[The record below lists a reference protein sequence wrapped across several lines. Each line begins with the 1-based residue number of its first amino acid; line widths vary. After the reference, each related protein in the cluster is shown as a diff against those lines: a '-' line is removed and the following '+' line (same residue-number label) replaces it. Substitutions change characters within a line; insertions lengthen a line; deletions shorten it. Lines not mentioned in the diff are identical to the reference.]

1 MKKIFIA
8 IALICVFPAA
18 HGQQDFINRLVEIK
32 YSSEV
37 FVSNAIKK
45 TDAKDDSKDNS
56 KDNSKDDSRE
66 SAKAIYNT
74 LRYKIDGFIYGLS
87 TDMITANSPRRLRL
101 LNAWCLQQPV
111 LLQTQG
117 LQQSKIKDKNKVPK
131 DCILVYTKQLQEIEN
146 IYKENILLPN
156 TEKEKTV
163 NLSTNVFYLLKDSY
177 TIIQGLADMKTKK
190 TMALVELLD
199 HMRLMSPGEIGKM
212 VGVGGKL

>member
-1 MKKIFIA
+1 MKRIFIA
-8 IALICVFPAA
+8 IALISAFPAA

-45 TDAKDDSKDNS
+45 SDAKDDSKD
-56 KDNSKDDSRE
+56 DLRE
-66 SAKAIYNT
+66 SAQAIYNT
-74 LRYKIDGFIYGLS
+74 LRYKIDGLIYGLS
-87 TDMITANSPRRLRL
+87 TDIITANSPRRLRL
-101 LNAWCLQQPV
+101 LNAWCLQQTV

-117 LQQSKIKDKNKVPK
+117 AQQSKIKEKSIMPKN
-131 DCILVYTKQLQEIEN
+131 CILVYTKQLQEIEN

-199 HMRLMSPGEIGKM
+199 HMRLLSPVEIGKM
-212 VGVGGKL
+212 GK

>member
-45 TDAKDDSKDNS
+45 SDAKDDSKD
-56 KDNSKDDSRE
+56 DLRE

-87 TDMITANSPRRLRL
+87 SDMITANSPRRLRL

-199 HMRLMSPGEIGKM
+199 HMRLLSPGEVGKM
-212 VGVGGKL
+212 GK

>member
-1 MKKIFIA
+1 MKRIFIA
-8 IALICVFPAA
+8 VALICVFPAA

-45 TDAKDDSKDNS
+45 SDAKDDSKD
-56 KDNSKDDSRE
+56 DLRE
-66 SAKAIYNT
+66 SAQAIYNT
-74 LRYKIDGFIYGLS
+74 LRYKIDGLIYGLS

-111 LLQTQG
+111 LIQTQG
-117 LQQSKIKDKNKVPK
+117 AKQSKIKEKIIDPKN
-131 DCILVYTKQLQEIEN
+131 CILVYTKQLQEIEN
-146 IYKENILLPN
+146 IYKENILLTN

-199 HMRLMSPGEIGKM
+199 HMRLLSPAEIGKM
-212 VGVGGKL
+212 GK

>member
-1 MKKIFIA
+1 MKRIFIA
-8 IALICVFPAA
+8 IALTCVFPAA

-45 TDAKDDSKDNS
+45 SDAKDDSKD
-56 KDNSKDDSRE
+56 DLRE
-66 SAKAIYNT
+66 SAQAIYNT
-74 LRYKIDGFIYGLS
+74 LRYKIDGLIYGLS

-111 LLQTQG
+111 LIQTQG
-117 LQQSKIKDKNKVPK
+117 AKQSKIKEKIIDPKN
-131 DCILVYTKQLQEIEN
+131 CILVYTKQLQEIEN
-146 IYKENILLPN
+146 IYKENILLTN

-199 HMRLMSPGEIGKM
+199 HMRLLSPVEIGKM
-212 VGVGGKL
+212 VAIK

>member
-1 MKKIFIA
+1 MKRIFIA
-8 IALICVFPAA
+8 LALTCVFPAA

-45 TDAKDDSKDNS
+45 SDEKDDSKD
-56 KDNSKDDSRE
+56 DLRE
-66 SAKAIYNT
+66 SAQAIYNT
-74 LRYKIDGFIYGLS
+74 LRYKIDGLIYGLS
-87 TDMITANSPRRLRL
+87 TDMITVNSPRRLRL
-101 LNAWCLQQPV
+101 LNAWCLEQPF

-117 LQQSKIKDKNKVPK
+117 SQQSKIKEKSIMPKN
-131 DCILVYTKQLQEIEN
+131 CILVYTKQLQEIEN

-156 TEKEKTV
+156 SEKEKTV

-199 HMRLMSPGEIGKM
+199 QMRLLSPAEIGKM
-212 VGVGGKL
+212 VK

>member
-1 MKKIFIA
+1 MKNEKNIHCYCTDMCIS
-8 IALICVFPAA
+8 CCPWAA
-18 HGQQDFINRLVEIK
+18 GFYQSLVEIK

-45 TDAKDDSKDNS
+45 GDA
-56 KDNSKDDSRE
+56 KDDSRE
-66 SAKAIYNT
+66 SAQAIYNT

-101 LNAWCLQQPV
+101 LNAWCLQQPI

-117 LQQSKIKDKNKVPK
+117 SQQSKSKDKNIVPK

-199 HMRLMSPGEIGKM
+199 HMRLLSPGEIGKM
-212 VGVGGKL
+212 GK

>member
-1 MKKIFIA
+1 MKLIFIA
-8 IALICVFPAA
+8 LALICVFPAA

-45 TDAKDDSKDNS
+45 SDAKDDSKD
-56 KDNSKDDSRE
+56 DLRE
-66 SAKAIYNT
+66 SAQAIYNT
-74 LRYKIDGFIYGLS
+74 LRYKIDGLIYGLS

-101 LNAWCLQQPV
+101 LNAWCLRQPV
-111 LLQTQG
+111 LLPTQG
-117 LQQSKIKDKNKVPK
+117 SQQSKLKEKNIVPK

-199 HMRLMSPGEIGKM
+199 HMRLMSPAEIGKM
-212 VGVGGKL
+212 GK

>member
-1 MKKIFIA
+1 MKRIFIA
-8 IALICVFPAA
+8 FTLICVFPAA

-37 FVSNAIKK
+37 FVSNAIKR
-45 TDAKDDSKDNS
+45 TDTKDDSKD
-56 KDNSKDDSRE
+56 DLRE
-66 SAKAIYNT
+66 SAQAIYNT
-74 LRYKIDGFIYGLS
+74 LRYKIDGLIYGLS

-111 LLQTQG
+111 LLQAQG
-117 LQQSKIKDKNKVPK
+117 AQQSKIKEKSIVPK

-156 TEKEKTV
+156 TEKEKTI

-199 HMRLMSPGEIGKM
+199 HMRLLSPAEIGKM
-212 VGVGGKL
+212 GK

>member
-1 MKKIFIA
+1 MKRIFIA
-8 IALICVFPAA
+8 FALICVFPAA

-45 TDAKDDSKDNS
+45 SDAKDDL
-56 KDNSKDDSRE
+56 RE
-66 SAKAIYNT
+66 SAQAIYNT
-74 LRYKIDGFIYGLS
+74 LRYKIDGLIYGLS

-111 LLQTQG
+111 LIQTQG
-117 LQQSKIKDKNKVPK
+117 AKQSKIKEKIIDPKN
-131 DCILVYTKQLQEIEN
+131 CILVYTKQLQEIEN

-177 TIIQGLADMKTKK
+177 TILQGLADMKTKK

-199 HMRLMSPGEIGKM
+199 HMRLLSPGEIGKM
-212 VGVGGKL
+212 VAIK

>member
-1 MKKIFIA
+1 MKRII
-8 IALICVFPAA
+8 IALALLFIFPAA
-18 HGQQDFINRLVEIK
+18 HGQQDFINRLIEIK

-45 TDAKDDSKDNS
+45 SEAKDDSKD
-56 KDNSKDDSRE
+56 DLRE
-66 SAKAIYNT
+66 SAQAVYNT
-74 LRYKIDGFIYGLS
+74 LRYKMDGLIYGLS
-87 TDMITANSPRRLRL
+87 ADMITANSPRRLRL

-117 LQQSKIKDKNKVPK
+117 TQLNKSKNKNIVPK

-177 TIIQGLADMKTKK
+177 TILQGLADMKTKK

-199 HMRLMSPGEIGKM
+199 HMRLLSPGEIGKSL
-212 VGVGGKL
+212 GVK

>member
-45 TDAKDDSKDNS
+45 GDAKDDSKD
-56 KDNSKDDSRE
+56 DSKDDVRE

-111 LLQTQG
+111 LLQPQG
-117 LQQSKIKDKNKVPK
+117 SQQSKMKNKNIVPK
-131 DCILVYTKQLQEIEN
+131 DCILVYTKQIQEIEN

-199 HMRLMSPGEIGKM
+199 HMRLLSPGEIGKM
-212 VGVGGKL
+212 GK

>member
-1 MKKIFIA
+1 MKRIT
-8 IALICVFPAA
+8 IALTLLFIFPAA
-18 HGQQDFINRLVEIK
+18 HGQQDFINRLIEIK

-37 FVSNAIKK
+37 FMSNAIKK
-45 TDAKDDSKDNS
+45 SGA
-56 KDNSKDDSRE
+56 KDDSRE
-66 SAKAIYNT
+66 IAQAVYNT
-74 LRYKIDGFIYGLS
+74 LRYKMDGLIYGLS

-117 LQQSKIKDKNKVPK
+117 TQLNKSKDKNIVPK
-131 DCILVYTKQLQEIEN
+131 VCILVYTKQLQEIEN

-177 TIIQGLADMKTKK
+177 TILQGLADMKTKK

-199 HMRLMSPGEIGKM
+199 HMRLLSPGEIGKM
-212 VGVGGKL
+212 GK

>member
-1 MKKIFIA
+1 MKRIFIA
-8 IALICVFPAA
+8 IALTCVFPAA

-45 TDAKDDSKDNS
+45 SDAKDDSKD
-56 KDNSKDDSRE
+56 DLRE
-66 SAKAIYNT
+66 SAQAIYNT
-74 LRYKIDGFIYGLS
+74 LRYKIDGLIYGLS

-111 LLQTQG
+111 LLLTQG
-117 LQQSKIKDKNKVPK
+117 AQQSKLKEKNIVPK

-146 IYKENILLPN
+146 IYKEDILLPN
-156 TEKEKTV
+156 AEKEKTV

-199 HMRLMSPGEIGKM
+199 HMRLLSPVEIGKM
-212 VGVGGKL
+212 GK

>member
-1 MKKIFIA
+1 MKIIFIA
-8 IALICVFPAA
+8 VAMICVFPAA

-45 TDAKDDSKDNS
+45 SDAKDDSKD
-56 KDNSKDDSRE
+56 DLRE
-66 SAKAIYNT
+66 SAQAIYNT
-74 LRYKIDGFIYGLS
+74 LRYKIDGLIYGLS

-101 LNAWCLQQPV
+101 LNVWCLQQPV
-111 LLQTQG
+111 LLKN
-117 LQQSKIKDKNKVPK
+117 QSNQLNKLKEKNIVPK

-156 TEKEKTV
+156 SEKEKTV

-199 HMRLMSPGEIGKM
+199 HMRLLSPVEIGKM
-212 VGVGGKL
+212 GK

>member
-1 MKKIFIA
+1 MKRIFIA
-8 IALICVFPAA
+8 VALIYVFPAA

-45 TDAKDDSKDNS
+45 SDAKDDSKD
-56 KDNSKDDSRE
+56 DLRE
-66 SAKAIYNT
+66 SAQAIYNT
-74 LRYKIDGFIYGLS
+74 LRYKIDGLIYGLS

-117 LQQSKIKDKNKVPK
+117 AQQSKLKEKNIVSKN
-131 DCILVYTKQLQEIEN
+131 CILVYTKQLQEIEK

-199 HMRLMSPGEIGKM
+199 HMRLLSPAEIGKM
-212 VGVGGKL
+212 VK

>member
-8 IALICVFPAA
+8 VALICVFPAA

-45 TDAKDDSKDNS
+45 TDAKDDSKD
-56 KDNSKDDSRE
+56 DLRE
-66 SAKAIYNT
+66 SAQAIYNT
-74 LRYKIDGFIYGLS
+74 LRYKIDGLIYGLS

-111 LLQTQG
+111 LLQTQST
-117 LQQSKIKDKNKVPK
+117 QQSKIKDKNILPK

-199 HMRLMSPGEIGKM
+199 HMRLLSPAEIGKL
-212 VGVGGKL
+212 GK

>member
-45 TDAKDDSKDNS
+45 GDAKDDSKD
-56 KDNSKDDSRE
+56 DLRE

-199 HMRLMSPGEIGKM
+199 HMRLLSPGEIGKM
-212 VGVGGKL
+212 GK

>member
-1 MKKIFIA
+1 MKRIFIA
-8 IALICVFPAA
+8 LALICIFPAA
-18 HGQQDFINRLVEIK
+18 QGQQDFINRLVEIK

-45 TDAKDDSKDNS
+45 SDA
-56 KDNSKDDSRE
+56 KDDSRE
-66 SAKAIYNT
+66 SAQAIYNT

-117 LQQSKIKDKNKVPK
+117 SQQSKIKGKSIPPK

-146 IYKENILLPN
+146 IYKENILIPN

-199 HMRLMSPGEIGKM
+199 HMRLLSPGEIGKM
-212 VGVGGKL
+212 GK

>member
-1 MKKIFIA
+1 MKRIFIA
-8 IALICVFPAA
+8 IALTCIFPAA

-45 TDAKDDSKDNS
+45 SDA
-56 KDNSKDDSRE
+56 KDDSRE
-66 SAKAIYNT
+66 SAQAIYNT
-74 LRYKIDGFIYGLS
+74 LRYKIDGLIYGLS
-87 TDMITANSPRRLRL
+87 IDMITANSPRRLRL

-117 LQQSKIKDKNKVPK
+117 SQQSKLKEKNIVPK

-199 HMRLMSPGEIGKM
+199 HMRLLSPGEIGKM
-212 VGVGGKL
+212 GGVGGKL

>member
-1 MKKIFIA
+1 MKRIFIA
-8 IALICVFPAA
+8 LALTCVFPAA

-45 TDAKDDSKDNS
+45 NDAKDDSKD
-56 KDNSKDDSRE
+56 DLRE
-66 SAKAIYNT
+66 SAQAIYNT
-74 LRYKIDGFIYGLS
+74 LRYKIDGLIYGLS

-101 LNAWCLQQPV
+101 LNVWCLQQPV
-111 LLQTQG
+111 LLKN
-117 LQQSKIKDKNKVPK
+117 QSNQLNKLKEKNIVPK

-156 TEKEKTV
+156 SEKEKTV

-199 HMRLMSPGEIGKM
+199 HMRLLSPGEIGKM
-212 VGVGGKL
+212 VK

>member
-1 MKKIFIA
+1 MKRIFIA
-8 IALICVFPAA
+8 VALICVFPAA

-45 TDAKDDSKDNS
+45 SDAKDDSKD
-56 KDNSKDDSRE
+56 DLRE
-66 SAKAIYNT
+66 SAQAIYNT
-74 LRYKIDGFIYGLS
+74 LRYKIDGLIYGLS
-87 TDMITANSPRRLRL
+87 TNMITANSPRRLRL
-101 LNAWCLQQPV
+101 LNSWCLQQPV
-111 LLQTQG
+111 LLPTQG
-117 LQQSKIKDKNKVPK
+117 SQQSKINEKSIMPKN
-131 DCILVYTKQLQEIEN
+131 CILVYTKQLQEIEN

-156 TEKEKTV
+156 SEKEKTV

-212 VGVGGKL
+212 GK

>member
-1 MKKIFIA
+1 MKRIFIA
-8 IALICVFPAA
+8 IALTCVFPAA

-45 TDAKDDSKDNS
+45 SDA
-56 KDNSKDDSRE
+56 KDDSRE
-66 SAKAIYNT
+66 SAQAIYNT
-74 LRYKIDGFIYGLS
+74 LRYKIDGLIYGLS

-101 LNAWCLQQPV
+101 LNAWCLQQPI
-111 LLQTQG
+111 LLKTQG
-117 LQQSKIKDKNKVPK
+117 SQESKLKGKNIVAK

-199 HMRLMSPGEIGKM
+199 HMRLMSPVEIGKM
-212 VGVGGKL
+212 GK

>member
-1 MKKIFIA
+1 MKRIFIA
-8 IALICVFPAA
+8 IALTCVFPAA

-45 TDAKDDSKDNS
+45 SDAKDDSKD
-56 KDNSKDDSRE
+56 DLRE
-66 SAKAIYNT
+66 SAQAIYNT
-74 LRYKIDGFIYGLS
+74 LRYKIDGLIYGLS

-111 LLQTQG
+111 LIQTQG
-117 LQQSKIKDKNKVPK
+117 AKQSKIKEKIIDPKN
-131 DCILVYTKQLQEIEN
+131 CILVYTKQLQEIEN
-146 IYKENILLPN
+146 IYKENILLTN

-177 TIIQGLADMKTKK
+177 TILQGLADMKTKK

-199 HMRLMSPGEIGKM
+199 HMRLLSPVEIGKM
-212 VGVGGKL
+212 VAIK

>member
-1 MKKIFIA
+1 MKRIFIA
-8 IALICVFPAA
+8 LALTCVFPAA

-45 TDAKDDSKDNS
+45 SDAKDDSKD
-56 KDNSKDDSRE
+56 DLRE
-66 SAKAIYNT
+66 SAQAIYNT
-74 LRYKIDGFIYGLS
+74 LRYKIDGLIYGLS
-87 TDMITANSPRRLRL
+87 TDMITVNSPRRLRL
-101 LNAWCLQQPV
+101 LNAWCLEQPF

-117 LQQSKIKDKNKVPK
+117 SQQSKIKEKSIMPKN
-131 DCILVYTKQLQEIEN
+131 CILVYTKQLQEIEN

-156 TEKEKTV
+156 SEKEKTV

-199 HMRLMSPGEIGKM
+199 QMRLLSPAEIGKM
-212 VGVGGKL
+212 VK